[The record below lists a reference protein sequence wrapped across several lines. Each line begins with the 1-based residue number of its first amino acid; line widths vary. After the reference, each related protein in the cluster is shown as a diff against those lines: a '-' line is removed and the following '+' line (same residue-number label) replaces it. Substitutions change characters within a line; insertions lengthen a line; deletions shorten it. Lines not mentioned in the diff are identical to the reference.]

1 MWCKPDRWSRCFF
14 AQSESNWFLYVLILC
29 CSYKP
34 GFHENWLKGGT
45 IQASWEACIVN
56 IFPRCFICT
65 FSGWKLFLF
74 GPSTWFSFGW
84 LWFLYY
90 PEHLGPRL
98 LFIAVWKQ
106 PILFLFTQFGPS
118 LNLWTASNI
127 HCHLTKLG
135 LEYPEFWKAGLALPL
150 VTQRAFQ
157 QDWL

>member
-1 MWCKPDRWSRCFF
+1 MACDVKSM
-14 AQSESNWFLYVLILC
+14 FLCPVWIKLISVCVNSVLFLQTRFPW
-29 CSYKP
+29 K
-34 GFHENWLKGGT
+34 LAKRGT